1 MGMGG
6 GNKGQGRV
14 TMSEINVTPMVDV
27 MLVLL
32 IIFMVTA
39 PLIQQ
44 GVKVNLPEAKAAP
57 VEASE
62 KKLVLSIDAG
72 RRVFIGDAEVELD
85 ELEKKLAANAKAQ
98 ADKEIYLHAD
108 RDVPYGVVVEVMA
121 SAQRAGITN
130 VGMITDPMAA
140 PASSK
145 GARPDPAGGPAGSK
159 GAKKEAKR

>member
-6 GNKGQGRV
+6 GKGAPGR
-14 TMSEINVTPMVDV
+14 TTLNEINVTPLVDV

-57 VEASE
+57 VEATE
-62 KKLVLSIDAG
+62 KKLVLSIDAQQH
-72 RRVFIGDAEVELD
+72 VFIGDAEIPLEL
-85 ELEKKLAANAKAQ
+85 LEEKLKANAKAQ

-108 RDVPYGVVVEVMA
+108 RALPYGVVVEVMA
-121 SAQRAGITN
+121 AAQRAGITN
-130 VGMITDPMAA
+130 VGMITDPLGA
-140 PASSK
+140 P
-145 GARPDPAGGPAGSK
+145 
-159 GAKKEAKR
+159 KKRR